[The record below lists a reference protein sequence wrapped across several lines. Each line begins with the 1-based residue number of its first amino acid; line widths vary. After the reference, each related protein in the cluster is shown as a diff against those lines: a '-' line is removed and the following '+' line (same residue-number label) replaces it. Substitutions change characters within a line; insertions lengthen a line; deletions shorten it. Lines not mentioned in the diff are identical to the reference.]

1 MKNRFNAFLENLVMA
16 VIFLVLVQTFLADLA
31 VVADWEW
38 SFRRIMIWSAFGFDL
53 FFTMEFLIRF
63 FGALYNGR
71 GEVKRYFLYRQ
82 GWVDLIVSVPLLL
95 FSSTPDLFALL
106 TGSVIAGFGGSLNIL
121 KVVKSIRIARLLRL
135 LRVLKIFKHIK
146 YADSVM
152 AQRHTSRI
160 VTTVVTSVI
169 LALTVMSFT
178 ASFFYFDDLTS
189 RYEQDQRESM
199 LYLLSSGMLEDGED
213 RLADYCTDQTDFL
226 IIKKGRT
233 DLYSRYS
240 QDEYNRY
247 YGFSDYAYLSS
258 GEYGFYYDL
267 KPINVTDAWNSLVVF
282 GEIIFVI
289 LVIMITYSTHFAINV
304 TDPINIMYKGLNEEE
319 YNLEVAIPENYR
331 NDDIFR
337 LSESY
342 NNEYL
347 PLKARTVKGEGEEK
361 PALDLND
368 LTDLFNI

>member
-1 MKNRFNAFLENLVMA
+1 MKNRFNQFMENLVML

-38 SFRRIMIWSAFGFDL
+38 PFRRAMIWSAFCFDL

-63 FGALYNGR
+63 FAALYR
-71 GEVKRYFLYRQ
+71 GKGELKRYFLFRQ

-95 FSSTPDLFALL
+95 FSSTPELFALM
-106 TGSVIAGFGGSLNIL
+106 TGTIIAGFGGALNIL

-160 VTTVVTSVI
+160 VTTVVTSII

-178 ASFFYFDDLTS
+178 ASFFYLDDLTS
-189 RYEQDQRESM
+189 RYEEDQKESM
-199 LYLLSSGMLEDGED
+199 LYLLASGALDGDSD
-213 RLADYCTDQTDFL
+213 RLADFCTDQTDFL
-226 IIKKGRT
+226 IIKKSGE
-233 DLYSRYS
+233 DLYSRYG
-240 QDEYNRY
+240 QDYYSDY
-247 YGFSDYAYLSS
+247 YGISDYSYISS

-267 KPINVTDAWNSLVVF
+267 KPMNVTDSWNSLIVF
-282 GEIIFVI
+282 GEIILVI
-289 LVIMITYSTHFAINV
+289 LVIMVTYSTHFAINV
-304 TDPINIMYKGLNEEE
+304 TDPINIMYKGLNEED
-319 YNLEVAIPENYR
+319 YNLEVAIPENYK
-331 NDDIFR
+331 NDDVFR
-337 LSESY
+337 LASSF
-342 NNEYL
+342 NNEFL
-347 PLKARTVKGEGEEK
+347 PLKARTAEDDKEDK
-361 PALDLND
+361 PVLDLDD